1 MYKFCIRQI
10 YIYISLG
17 SSEIFYWNKKGKKY
31 DFSPFMKLPLSSS
44 ICQEWILCWL
54 NLFCPKEEK
63 SCHKTRNEKKIQL
76 WKPRV
81 YIARILIFDIY
92 NAKLVALSILIL
104 YSPEHGIFFCD
115 KISKEK
121 IYIKIGF
128 RPKKKMLRTVIFYSH
143 PVNITVD
150 LQFIYFSW
158 RWSASSQFCTPS
170 IVSNLVRCQNI
181 CFTSYQAKLIF
192 QLLAC

>member
-1 MYKFCIRQI
+1 MYKFFIRQNHI
-10 YIYISLG
+10 EKLLMLAWLIKILLFLV
-17 SSEIFYWNKKGKKY
+17 EIKNGKKY

-54 NLFCPKEEK
+54 NLFWPKEEK

-115 KISKEK
+115 KISKER

-128 RPKKKMLRTVIFYSH
+128 RPNKKMLRTVFFLIATLLTLQLTYSLFIFLGD
-143 PVNITVD
+143 D
-150 LQFIYFSW
+150 LLHHNFA
-158 RWSASSQFCTPS
+158 R
-170 IVSNLVRCQNI
+170 
-181 CFTSYQAKLIF
+181 QALY
-192 QLLAC
+192 LT

>member
-1 MYKFCIRQI
+1 MLAWLIKILLF
-10 YIYISLG
+10 LV
-17 SSEIFYWNKKGKKY
+17 EIKNGKKY

-104 YSPEHGIFFCD
+104 YAPEHGIFFCD

-121 IYIKIGF
+121 IYIKIRF
-128 RPKKKMLRTVIFYSH
+128 IPKKKMLRTVIFYSH

>member
-1 MYKFCIRQI
+1 
-10 YIYISLG
+10 
-17 SSEIFYWNKKGKKY
+17 
-31 DFSPFMKLPLSSS
+31 MKLPLSSS

-121 IYIKIGF
+121 IYIKIRF
-128 RPKKKMLRTVIFYSH
+128 IPKKKMLRTVIFYSH

>member
-1 MYKFCIRQI
+1 MYKFFVEYLNHIEKLLMLALLI
-10 YIYISLG
+10 KILLFLV
-17 SSEIFYWNKKGKKY
+17 EIKNGKKY

-128 RPKKKMLRTVIFYSH
+128 RPKKKMLRTVIF
-143 PVNITVD
+143 
-150 LQFIYFSW
+150 W
-158 RWSASSQFCTPS
+158 
-170 IVSNLVRCQNI
+170 
-181 CFTSYQAKLIF
+181 
-192 QLLAC
+192 